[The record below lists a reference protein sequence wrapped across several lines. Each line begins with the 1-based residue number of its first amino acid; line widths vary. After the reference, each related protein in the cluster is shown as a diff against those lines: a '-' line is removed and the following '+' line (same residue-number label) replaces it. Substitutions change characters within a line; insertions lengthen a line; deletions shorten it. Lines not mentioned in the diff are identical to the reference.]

1 MGDDDYYTRRR
12 AGSLV
17 ANALSMHVLCATQ
30 RVVRF
35 WSDGEVL
42 VLLCAGIKNQLKT
55 MKHCEL

>member
-1 MGDDDYYTRRR
+1 MGEDDYYTRR

-42 VLLCAGIKNQLKT
+42 LCAGIKKPVENNETL
-55 MKHCEL
+55 